1 MIDFL
6 HEWIEQIAIA
16 IIIASIFEMILPNGK
31 TKKYIKMILGVFIVF
46 NMISPFVNG
55 SSLNDLNSNNI
66 IGNYTDNI
74 TVDYTQSQHS
84 IDDKIEELYIRE
96 LEQDI
101 STTVEKQ
108 GYTVDKCEIEAVIYS
123 DNEEAGISRINIK
136 ILSKNNNYLE
146 QSKESNIEE
155 VNQVEIE
162 VNINNTNK
170 EEDNNSSITEKDI
183 KRLRKYLSNYYEID
197 KDIININ

>member
-6 HEWIEQIAIA
+6 REWIEQIAVA
-16 IIIASIFEMILPNGK
+16 VIIASIFEMILPNGK

-55 SSLNDLNSNNI
+55 SSLYDFNVNDI
-66 IGNYTDNI
+66 VGNYMDEVK
-74 TVDYTQSQHS
+74 VDDTESQSS
-84 IDDKIEELYIRE
+84 IDDKVEELYIKE

-101 STTVEKQ
+101 SKTVEEQ
-108 GYTVDKCEIEAVIYS
+108 GYTVDKCEIEAVVYS
-123 DNEEAGISRINIK
+123 DDEEAGISSINIT
-136 ILSKNNNYLE
+136 ISSKSNVYSE
-146 QSKESNIEE
+146 ESNQSDVEE

-162 VNINNTNK
+162 VNIDNTNQNV
-170 EEDNNSSITEKDI
+170 ESSSITEKDI
-183 KRLRKYLSNYYEID
+183 KELKKYLSDYYEID

>member
-74 TVDYTQSQHS
+74 TVDDTQSQHS